1 MKKLIILFVL
11 SLVICFN
18 LNRGNSPVVQAGI
31 LPTSEITNVYVRESK
46 EIKLD
51 SIQDYLLSK
60 YTFIHSKNLK
70 NLDKSILSLMVSECD
85 KYKLPYSIFFSVVDR
100 ESGFKFIPN
109 SSGSGAMGFMQL
121 MPRTFSVNAHKLGLS
136 THTPQNNIK
145 VGAYHLWD
153 LFSFWKKK
161 YNDEK
166 TAWTWALAQYAVGL
180 GGLQRRDSNGLRY
193 EIPKSTLSGM
203 SLVLRNYEKDL

>member
-1 MKKLIILFVL
+1 MKKLIILFIL
-11 SLVICFN
+11 SVFCFS
-18 LNRGNSPVVQAGI
+18 LNTESSVRVEASI
-31 LPTSEITNVYVRESK
+31 LPPSLEISKVFIRESK

-51 SIQDYLLSK
+51 SIQDYLISK
-60 YTFIHSKNLK
+60 YTFIHSQNLK

-85 KYKLPYSIFFSVVDR
+85 RYELPYSIFFSVVDR

-121 MPRTFSVNAHKLGLS
+121 MPRTFSANARKLGLS

-153 LFSFWKKK
+153 LFSYWKKK
-161 YNDEK
+161 YNDDK
-166 TAWTWALAQYAVGL
+166 KAWTWALAQYAVGL
-180 GGLQRRDSNGLRY
+180 GGLQRKDTSGVRY
-193 EIPKSTLSGM
+193 EIPKSALSGIN
-203 SLVLRNYEKDL
+203 LVLRNYEKDL

>member
-1 MKKLIILFVL
+1 MKKLIILIVL

-60 YTFIHSKNLK
+60 YTFIHSQNLK

-85 KYKLPYSIFFSVVDR
+85 KYELPYSIFFSVVDR

-153 LFSFWKKK
+153 LFSYWKKK

-180 GGLQRRDSNGLRY
+180 GGLQRKDTSGVRY
-193 EIPKSTLSGM
+193 EIPKSTLSGIN
-203 SLVLRNYEKDL
+203 LVLRNYEKDL